1 MALGLGNYVY
11 WSSYNGG
18 TPAETF
24 SLMFEDGDIIEQE
37 PSGSIEQELQP

>member
-1 MALGLGNYVY
+1 MIGIGIGVD
-11 WSSYNGG
+11 WSSYNSV

-24 SLMFEDGDIIEQE
+24 SLMFEDGNIIEQE